1 MLQLGNPCAAR
12 KDPKRPKIPCATTK
26 TQHGQINI
34 FEKLFKECGFTLVN
48 IDTFGFVSW
57 LCYLAAAAA
66 SAKSLQS
73 CPTLCNP
80 WTVGCQAP
88 LSMEFSRQD
97 YWSRLPGPSPWDLPN
112 PGIKPGSPALQAY
125 SLPTEPPGKFPPGS
139 FFKYAGISI
148 ISQVSVLLMY
158 IFRELQ
164 IILCQRENWWS
175 NSTVHDRAIF

>member
-73 CPTLCNP
+73 CPTLCDP
-80 WTVGCQAP
+80 MDG
-88 LSMEFSRQD
+88 S
-97 YWSRLPGPSPWDLPN
+97 LPGSSV
-112 PGIKPGSPALQAY
+112 PGIFQAR
-125 SLPTEPPGKFPPGS
+125 
-139 FFKYAGISI
+139 
-148 ISQVSVLLMY
+148 VLDWGAIAFSSAIWQQLYPNCY
-158 IFRELQ
+158 ICEM
-164 IILCQRENWWS
+164 E
-175 NSTVHDRAIF
+175 